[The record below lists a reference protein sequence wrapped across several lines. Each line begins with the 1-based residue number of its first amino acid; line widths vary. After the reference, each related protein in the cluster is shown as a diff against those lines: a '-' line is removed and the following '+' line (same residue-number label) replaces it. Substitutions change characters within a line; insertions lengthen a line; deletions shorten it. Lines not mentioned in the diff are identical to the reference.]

1 MDRVLFFT
9 LLTHGNSGR
18 TRIKTFQAGV
28 LGLILAIALPAL
40 AGEARLVKTRVAPVY
55 PEIAKRMRV
64 SGTVRLEADVDAQGK
79 VMEVKELSGNHT
91 LAVAAKE
98 ALLQWKFAP
107 APSDTH
113 ESVAINFDLGLE

>member
-1 MDRVLFFT
+1 MSRFQFFQC
-9 LLTHGNSGR
+9 LHGKSGHA
-18 TRIKTFQAGV
+18 RIKAIKAGV
-28 LGLILAIALPAL
+28 LGCVLAIALPAL
-40 AGEARLVKTRVAPVY
+40 AGDTRPVKSRVAPVY

-79 VMEVKELSGNHT
+79 VIEVKELSGNHT
-91 LAVAAKE
+91 LALAAKE

-113 ESVAINFDLGLE
+113 ESVAINFDLGQD